1 MPDSAAADKA
11 ADPELRDFLHYMN
24 GTLTDRPFIRKIDSF
39 IKELKANEE
48 RRSEY
53 MLLQAFEMDAR
64 RDGMNEGIQ
73 QGIQQGKLLGLAEGE
88 AKGKLE
94 GAHQKA
100 LETAKFMKQAH
111 CDTAF
116 IIQATGLS
124 EQDIKSL

>member
-1 MPDSAAADKA
+1 
-11 ADPELRDFLHYMN
+11 
-24 GTLTDRPFIRKIDSF
+24 
-39 IKELKANEE
+39 
-48 RRSEY
+48 

-73 QGIQQGKLLGLAEGE
+73 QGIQQGMLRGE
-88 AKGKLE
+88 AKAK
-94 GAHQKA
+94 

>member
-11 ADPELRDFLHYMN
+11 ADPELRLFLHYMN
-24 GTLTDRPFIRKIDSF
+24 GTLTDSPFIRKIDTF
-39 IKELKANEE
+39 IKALKANEQK
-48 RRSEY
+48 RSEY

-73 QGIQQGKLLGLAEGE
+73 QGMLRGE
-88 AKGKLE
+88 AKAK
-94 GAHQKA
+94 